1 MTKRRA
7 AMAAEFITIVLGV
20 LVALAADSALER
32 RRLRQDAREALE
44 GLRDDI
50 RNDLE
55 DLETYWAPRL
65 TLQESARSRL
75 TSFLRGS
82 EPITDSL
89 QFVRDVREVAS
100 YTTLD
105 PNTSAIEELKSTGG
119 LGLIGDRALRA
130 SILAYLNDVENIAEF
145 DVLHRALFLELYG
158 SLGAK
163 IVGGLALPASFRAD
177 YVASDDANAARA
189 AREEAAIALDARA
202 IRSSDD
208 LRTLLAATGQ
218 PFAIK
223 ATRYRALRVDAERLL
238 AALDAALGGH

>member
-1 MTKRRA
+1 
-7 AMAAEFITIVLGV
+7 MAAEFVMIVLGV

-44 GLRDDI
+44 ALRDDVQ
-50 RNDLE
+50 NDLKSLE
-55 DLETYWAPRL
+55 DYWEPQL
-65 TLQESARSRL
+65 ILQESARSRL
-75 TSFLRGS
+75 SSFLRGS
-82 EPITDSL
+82 APITDSL

-119 LGLIGDRALRA
+119 LARIEDRALRA

-163 IVGGLALPASFRAD
+163 VVGGLALPASFRAD
-177 YVASDDANAARA
+177 YVASEDLNAAQA
-189 AREEAAIALDARA
+189 AREEAALALDARA

-223 ATRYRALRVDAERLL
+223 ADRYRALRADGERLL
-238 AALDAALGGH
+238 AALDAGLSGH